1 MKKVDRFVDFGK
13 FKLNLYD
20 LRSKNEVYVVYFSKA
35 VHPRLGRTK
44 VSDKFKQIILDILE
58 HVKIDYKSL
67 ALLDKSEFE
76 YFNKLMT
83 MTSLKFQLNYEPSN
97 QLKELKER
105 LTILQGSIQA
115 GNDNNPFVYEEAIEV
130 VNALVKHNAISESD
144 GTEIIDELKESQNN

>member
-1 MKKVDRFVDFGK
+1 MKKIDRFVDFGK

-58 HVKIDYKSL
+58 HAKIDYKSL

-83 MTSLKFQLNYEPSN
+83 MTSLKFQLNYEPSI
-97 QLKELKER
+97 ER
-105 LTILQGSIQA
+105 IERTF
-115 GNDNNPFVYEEAIEV
+115 NDSAR
-130 VNALVKHNAISESD
+130 
-144 GTEIIDELKESQNN
+144 